1 MHLIIFGGLKL
12 DNPIFKQLIFQFI
25 LIFLNA
31 VFASAEI
38 AVISM
43 NNAKLEKLASDGNKK
58 AVRLSKLVSQPARFL
73 ATIQVAITL
82 SGFLGSA
89 FAADNFSDYIVELL
103 KKMSVPLPENVL
115 DTISVVF
122 ITLILSYFTLIFGE
136 LVPKRIAMKN
146 SEKLALGLSAPI
158 SFIAIIFAPIVW
170 VLTISTN
177 ALLSLMGIDPNNS
190 DDEVTEEEIRMM
202 VDAGSE
208 KGTIDKEEKELI
220 QNVFGFD
227 DISIDQIA
235 THRTNVCMLWLDE
248 SLEEWEKIINQTK
261 YSYYPVCSENV
272 DNIIGILD
280 ARDYFRLKE
289 KTRENILKDAVTQPY
304 LVPENLKAD
313 ILFKNMKLSNNYF
326 AVVIDE
332 YGGMTGIITMKDLV
346 QQIVGEFDSFEEDDN
361 DIVSLG
367 DKTWKIRGNS
377 NLDEVEQAL
386 GVTFDYDDDDI
397 ETFGGFVFYKYGSIP
412 EDGSTFEFFFDR
424 IHIKVLEI
432 KDHCISAA
440 IVKILPEAAQ
450 SSESTSAADNKSADK
465 DK

>member
-1 MHLIIFGGLKL
+1 M
-12 DNPIFKQLIFQFI
+12 DNPILKQLIFQFI

-43 NNAKLEKLASDGNKK
+43 NDAKLEKLAADGNKN

-103 KKMSVPLPENVL
+103 QKMSVPLPENVL
-115 DTISVVF
+115 DTIAVVF
-122 ITLILSYFTLIFGE
+122 ITLVLSYFTLIFGE

-158 SFIAIIFAPIVW
+158 SFIATLFAPIVW

-177 ALLSLMGIDPNNS
+177 ALLSLIGIDPNNN
-190 DDEVTEEEIRMM
+190 DEQVTEEEIRMM

-248 SLEEWEKIINQTK
+248 SLEEWEKTIHQTK
-261 YSYYPVCSENV
+261 YSYYPVCNESV
-272 DNIIGILD
+272 DNIVGILD
-280 ARDYFRLKE
+280 ARAYFRLKE
-289 KTRENILKDAVTQPY
+289 KTRENILKDAVMQPY

-313 ILFKNMKLSNNYF
+313 ILFKNMKSSGNYF

-346 QQIVGEFDSFEEDDN
+346 QQIVGEFDSLEDNTDQ
-361 DIVSLG
+361 DIVQMG
-367 DKTWKIRGNS
+367 EKTWKIQGNS
-377 NLDEVEQAL
+377 NLDEVEQTL
-386 GVTFDYDDDDI
+386 GVKFDYDDDDI

-412 EDGSTFEFFFDR
+412 EDGSTFEFYFDTV
-424 IHIKVLEI
+424 HIKVLEI
-432 KDHCISAA
+432 KDHCISSA
-440 IVKILPEAAQ
+440 IVRIIPEQ
-450 SSESTSAADNKSADK
+450 TPKTEEDTSDK
-465 DK
+465 